1 MRILNVCRQNYLFNL
16 TSSIPGY
23 LDRLERRHQKRP
35 KVVHV
40 DEAGLHD
47 GIHIRRSYAPLNTT
61 PSINT
66 TDSKQKDTI
75 VASVASDGTKFPL
88 YVCVSFYCFY

>member
-1 MRILNVCRQNYLFNL
+1 M
-16 TSSIPGY
+16 
-23 LDRLERRHQKRP
+23 ERRHAKCP
-35 KVVHV
+35 KVIHI

-47 GIHIRRSYAPLNTT
+47 GIHICRSYAPLNTT

-75 VASVASDGTKFPL
+75 VTAVGSDGTKFPL
-88 YVCVSFYCFY
+88 YV

>member
-1 MRILNVCRQNYLFNL
+1 M
-16 TSSIPGY
+16 
-23 LDRLERRHQKRP
+23 ERRHQKHP

-47 GIHIRRSYAPLNTT
+47 GIHICRSYAPLNTT

-66 TDSKQKDTI
+66 TDSKQKDTV
-75 VASVASDGTKFPL
+75 VAAVASDGTKFPI
-88 YVCVSFYCFY
+88 YVCVSFCCCY